1 MSRVPVFAHI
11 ESVDD
16 GNEAADRIQENF
28 VNEIFI
34 QFEYKTFMPGDVI
47 INNRFSA
54 HVLLMCC

>member
-34 QFEYKTFMPGDVI
+34 QFEYKTFMPEDVI